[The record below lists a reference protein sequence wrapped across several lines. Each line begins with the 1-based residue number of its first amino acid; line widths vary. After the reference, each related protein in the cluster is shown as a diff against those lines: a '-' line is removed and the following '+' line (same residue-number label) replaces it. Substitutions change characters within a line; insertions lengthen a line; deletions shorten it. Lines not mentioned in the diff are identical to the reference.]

1 MSKTFERYKS
11 CLVGDDQ
18 KSFEA
23 LCFHRADELP
33 NAYDLLLAAPKMND
47 KDHVAALI
55 AAASERSREAVM
67 ASYQSGD
74 QSGGEPFA
82 YTLAGLC
89 EGPGCIPQLISVI
102 GPDEKFDLFECN
114 IAKERGGPLDSTFTE
129 PYACGLVWNSFHFIE
144 DVIGKGSSVSLS
156 LDHLT
161 ELGVEYAEWLFA
173 DRISV
178 MRARSG
184 RG

>member
-1 MSKTFERYKS
+1 MSTTFERYKR

-18 KSFEA
+18 NSFEA
-23 LCFHRADELP
+23 LCFHRADERP
-33 NAYDLLLAAPKMND
+33 DAYAVLLSAPRMND
-47 KDHVAALI
+47 RDHVASLVALASMQSKQAVD
-55 AAASERSREAVM
+55 AAYKTE
-67 ASYQSGD
+67 D
-74 QSGGEPFA
+74 QSGAEPFA
-82 YTLAGLC
+82 YTLASLC
-89 EGPGCIPQLISVI
+89 EGPGCIPQLISVM
-102 GPDEKFDLFECN
+102 GPDLKFDLFDCN
-114 IAKERGGPLDSTFTE
+114 IAQERGGPLDSTFTE
-129 PYACGLVWNSFHFIE
+129 PYACGLVWNSFHFFE